1 MKGFCSL
8 STYSAIFEQRQ
19 VQVALIL
26 KPLVLKLHRIGIHGI
41 ISQHNLNFL
50 LGFHHDYGNGYRT
63 ELIFH

>member
-1 MKGFCSL
+1 MKGFVHCL
-8 STYSAIFEQRQ
+8 HIQLFFEQRQ

-50 LGFHHDYGNGYRT
+50 LGFHHDYGNV
-63 ELIFH
+63 LN